1 MTDFDPNDILFTRD
15 GTTATITLNR
25 PDALNAITPAMLH
38 RLGDLLDDL
47 ARMRMRLVQ
56 SSGIWL
62 APCRGPSSRHMRTT
76 HSQALA

>member
-1 MTDFDPNDILFTRD
+1 MTDFAPNDILFTRD

-47 ARMRMRLVQ
+47 AHDPSAHVVVITG
-56 SSGIWL
+56 SGR
-62 APCRGPSSRHMRTT
+62 AFSAGVT
-76 HSQALA
+76 